1 MSYIVAHCRKV
12 QTAVGL
18 RNVAAHNCREAVY
31 DDKGKVLGEL
41 PEYISHPE
49 RAEMNE
55 GDRCGGLVVLK
66 RRSDRIQEADLA
78 RKPQKNASAAVEV
91 SISASP
97 DWFAAHKPDEWQKY
111 FKDARKFL
119 TEKYGKEN
127 LLHWA
132 VHYDEKT
139 PHMHV
144 LMAPIIEGK
153 KGPRYSSSTF
163 LGGRKG
169 LRDLQD
175 EIAAS
180 VGTKHGLERGI
191 EGSEARHTNQYE
203 WMADTAATRKE
214 LERKEKELAKKE
226 AELLKKE
233 ASFEKAA
240 SLKLPPF
247 TPKID
252 KKKLTSAFLIYSL
265 SNGKEVGS
273 WEAYSVGETTLQAT
287 AYAQKVEEIARA
299 AQVKAAKYEEAATKT
314 LPLRERQLSEVID
327 NRNAIVDQVNA
338 YTPAQLRA
346 LANQREAEQARA
358 KEQRRDRDNDRGR

>member
-31 DDKGKVLGEL
+31 DDKGQKLGKL

-49 RAEMNE
+49 RAGLNE
-55 GDRCGGLVVLK
+55 GDRCGGDAVLK
-66 RRSDRIQEADLA
+66 RRSDRIREAELT

-97 DWFAAHKPDEWQKY
+97 DWFEAHKPDEWQKY

-132 VHYDEKT
+132 VHCDEKT

-144 LMAPIIEGK
+144 LFTPIVEGK
-153 KGPRYSSSTF
+153 DGPRYSSSTF

-175 EIAAS
+175 EIAAAL
-180 VGTKHGLERGI
+180 VTKHGLERGV

-203 WMADTAATRKE
+203 WMADTEKVRKE
-214 LERKEKELAKKE
+214 LTQKEKALAERE
-226 AELLKKE
+226 ARISKL
-233 ASFEKAA
+233 EK
-240 SLKLPPF
+240 
-247 TPKID
+247 I
-252 KKKLTSAFLIYSL
+252 
-265 SNGKEVGS
+265 
-273 WEAYSVGETTLQAT
+273 AT
-287 AYAQKVEEIARA
+287 AQVKPFSVSLCKEKTGLFPKYETSDGHKGLTRDEYVTRESVNQAFAYGKKTEEITRA

-314 LPLRERQLSEVID
+314 LPLRERQLSETID
-327 NRNAIVDQVNA
+327 KHNAIVNQVNA

-346 LANQREAEQARA
+346 LADQREAERARA
-358 KEQRRDRDNDRGR
+358 LEQRRNRDDDRSRGR